1 MDTVS
6 PSAEVTLAS
15 RLRDIGPEG
24 GFRPE
29 RAAPGSD
36 PQLERLRVFIVS
48 DVRLYRE
55 GLADLLGRIS
65 RIEVVGA
72 TGSADEG
79 IEQVRDLQ
87 PDVVLLDTGT
97 GGVAAAHYL
106 LGPAPTTRVVAL
118 AAPESEEDVIAL
130 AEAGVL
136 GYVTRDQS
144 LDDLVMTIESV
155 ARGEMVCSP
164 WMATILVKRVQA
176 LAADRPP
183 PPNGLTSREV
193 EILELVAQGLSNK
206 EIAAR
211 LYIELTT
218 VKNHV
223 HNILGKLGVSR
234 REEAVARM
242 SASFLSDRRSAPRSM
257 GGAQGG
263 LRYGP
268 LALFAAQIA
277 QEIQI
282 LAWIQN

>member
-1 MDTVS
+1 MDTVR
-6 PSAEVTLAS
+6 PSAEVTPAS
-15 RLRDIGPEG
+15 RARDIGPEG

-29 RAAPGSD
+29 GAPPNSD
-36 PQLERLRVFIVS
+36 RQRETLRVFIVS

-72 TGSADEG
+72 TGGADEG
-79 IEQVRDLQ
+79 TEQVRDLQ

-164 WMATILVKRVQA
+164 WMATVLVKRVQA

-183 PPNGLTSREV
+183 PPHGLTAREV
-193 EILELVAQGLSNK
+193 EILELVAQGLANK

-223 HNILGKLGVSR
+223 HNILGKLGVTR

-242 SASFLSDRRSAPRSM
+242 RASFLM
-257 GGAQGG
+257 
-263 LRYGP
+263 
-268 LALFAAQIA
+268 LFAAQIA

-282 LAWIQN
+282 LTWIQN

>member
-1 MDTVS
+1 MDTVR
-6 PSAEVTLAS
+6 PSAEVARAS
-15 RLRDIGPEG
+15 QTRDIGPEG
-24 GFRPE
+24 EFRPE
-29 RAAPGSD
+29 GSAPVSD
-36 PQLERLRVFIVS
+36 PQPERLRVFIVS

-65 RIEVVGA
+65 RIAVVGA
-72 TGSADEG
+72 TGSADDG
-79 IEQVRDLQ
+79 IAQVRDLQ

-97 GGVAAAHYL
+97 GGVAAARYL
-106 LGPAPTTRVVAL
+106 LGPAPNMRVVAL

-136 GYVTRDQS
+136 GYVTREQS
-144 LDDLVMTIESV
+144 LEDLVVTIESV
-155 ARGEMVCSP
+155 ARDEMVCSP
-164 WMATILVKRVQA
+164 WMATVLVKRVQA

-183 PPNGLTSREV
+183 PPHGLTAREA

-234 REEAVARM
+234 REEAVARVR
-242 SASFLSDRRSAPRSM
+242 ASFLQGRRSHPDGPRR
-257 GGAQGG
+257 GRAG
-263 LRYGP
+263 LAR
-268 LALFAAQIA
+268 
-277 QEIQI
+277 
-282 LAWIQN
+282 